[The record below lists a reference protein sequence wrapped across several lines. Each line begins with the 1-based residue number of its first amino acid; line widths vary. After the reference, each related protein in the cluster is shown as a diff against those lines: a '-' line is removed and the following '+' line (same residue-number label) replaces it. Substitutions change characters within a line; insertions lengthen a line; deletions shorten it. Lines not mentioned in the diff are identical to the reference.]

1 MSFIS
6 SMTPV
11 GLSFYKRLIAI
22 RKRYDVFI
30 DGSYKL
36 LLAEDRQIF
45 AYLRK
50 LEEETAIVIVNLS
63 ARQAFYHHPA
73 YPLCSNGLLLSNL
86 DINAHKH
93 LTSFMMRPYE
103 ARVYL
108 IRQEIG
114 DL

>member
-6 SMTPV
+6 KDDPRSV
-11 GLSFYKRLIAI
+11 YHFYKRLIAI

-73 YPLCSNGLLLSNL
+73 YPLCSNGLFAVKLGYQRAQAPHIFHDETL
-86 DINAHKH
+86 
-93 LTSFMMRPYE
+93 
-103 ARVYL
+103 
-108 IRQEIG
+108 
-114 DL
+114 